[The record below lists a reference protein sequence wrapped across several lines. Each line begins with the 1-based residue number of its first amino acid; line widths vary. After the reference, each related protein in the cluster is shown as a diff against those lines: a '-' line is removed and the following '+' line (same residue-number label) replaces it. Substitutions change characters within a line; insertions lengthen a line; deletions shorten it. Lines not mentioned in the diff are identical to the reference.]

1 MGRTISGVPL
11 SISGPVNLYG
21 RNQATAEWLV
31 QMIQQMMVTQ
41 PNSLVVIDGVGNVVP
56 QLKRK
61 TAITQQLGK
70 ALTYI
75 DLDNDSISGGFN
87 PLAVVPGETDPTTI
101 QRWQQWFA
109 GMKAQPQA
117 ISLLPQAY
125 QEGVR
130 TILGLYKWLQ
140 KQERQGCLDGV
151 INLRLILN
159 QLMGERRLREW
170 LSWPTNC
177 FASSPSAVLFFT
189 CHGDSWARKQVLHM
203 ALLSALSSPAVRLVI
218 HGFPWSS
225 FITAVSYFDGRSVVL
240 SNGPMLPSATTTL
253 VQTQPE
259 NIPLLAARFLGDAPV
274 LTENLQ
280 LLHLRE
286 AILLDEEHCL
296 FTHWPGHSLDRV
308 KD

>member
-1 MGRTISGVPL
+1 
-11 SISGPVNLYG
+11 
-21 RNQATAEWLV
+21 
-31 QMIQQMMVTQ
+31 
-41 PNSLVVIDGVGNVVP
+41 
-56 QLKRK
+56 
-61 TAITQQLGK
+61 
-70 ALTYI
+70 
-75 DLDNDSISGGFN
+75 
-87 PLAVVPGETDPTTI
+87 
-101 QRWQQWFA
+101 
-109 GMKAQPQA
+109 
-117 ISLLPQAY
+117 
-125 QEGVR
+125 
-130 TILGLYKWLQ
+130 
-140 KQERQGCLDGV
+140 
-151 INLRLILN
+151 
-159 QLMGERRLREW
+159 
-170 LSWPTNC
+170 
-177 FASSPSAVLFFT
+177 
-189 CHGDSWARKQVLHM
+189 M